1 MKIKRN
7 IPRPNSSILQ
17 KIKNETLLPTNSTS
31 YINTSPKKNK
41 LKISI
46 SKDSLF
52 KPHKVSMNS
61 ISKMN
66 IFKKS
71 NSTSKLDI
79 LNLIIETNPE
89 KYNLQKIEK
98 KIKQINPIFT
108 KKISFTNPEPKYNE
122 STKKKLYKYNI
133 LYGSNSQNLIRTY
146 SPKMRPISTSIKS
159 FTNNLSQTEE
169 DKNKCILN
177 EDDIQNL
184 FRSKCQ
190 DLNIPINENMIS
202 RFRDFCYIKC
212 KNRKM
217 DLSGCY
223 LGYYSSFVITKILY
237 LNDKIAVLN
246 LSNNNIGDKGIKIIS
261 NAIKDNRVLVSFNI
275 SSNSISYKGGLIFF
289 NNIIN
294 QKSIIDLDISN
305 SSGINRNRLT
315 SSGIQNIEK
324 VLSNNLY
331 LEMLNLGGNSIKNE
345 GLKFICKGLE
355 KNKTLINLN
364 ISNNDIDKFGIE
376 KYILNV
382 SNSKIISLNISS
394 NNIMDE
400 GLINLTDSLKFFNC
414 VHHLNISNCGIEFK
428 GIHYLL
434 MNLQYMKRIET
445 LDISKN
451 NISSERFELL
461 KPFFVIFGVKD
472 LNISNCLLGDKSGGV
487 LGECLQLNESIT
499 KINLSDNKIGD
510 AGFKFFIH
518 LFKNNYTIKYFD
530 ASKNFISN
538 VTSNDFI
545 KNIKN
550 NHTLKYLNLY
560 DNQIKNDIG
569 NIILDTLN
577 YNKTLLHIN
586 INFNRIQLKTIEDI
600 NKKLK
605 LNQEEMKKK
614 FIPNLVKEIN
624 EIRIN
629 PENFQYITKK
639 INDETLLSNYLNKKV
654 NEDTENFKRLRKEE
668 EEELKRLQN
677 ENKELEEQINT
688 INLKIKDIKEI
699 SNSLNNQ
706 FIKNSN
712 ELKNKI
718 EKTKKDKIEII
729 KSINL
734 LVEKRQK
741 IKKELLNSIHQKE
754 KKLKSIK
761 QKVTITLKSLNSIN
775 EDLLQKKENLFFS
788 DKTISEESLNEF
800 SREINSNNSQK
811 DDNKDYLNQSN
822 NSPEPK
828 ETEKSSKKKKGKKN
842 KKIKINI
849 PIRNKSIITLSPK
862 IKFSYHSLHKM
873 NSISYNNNS
882 SHIIISQKSINSL
895 KDI

>member
-7 IPRPNSSILQ
+7 IPRPNSSILK
-17 KIKNETLLPTNSTS
+17 KIKNETLLPTSSSS
-31 YINTSPKKNK
+31 YLNTTPKKQK
-41 LKISI
+41 LKISK
-46 SKDSLF
+46 SKESLF
-52 KPHKVSMNS
+52 KPTKVSMNN

-89 KYNLQKIEK
+89 KYNLKKIEQ
-98 KIKQINPIFT
+98 KIKQINPIFI
-108 KKISFTNPEPKYNE
+108 KKISFTNPEPKYDE

-133 LYGSNSQNLIRTY
+133 LYGSNSNNLIRTY
-146 SPKMRPISTSIKS
+146 SPKMRPVSTSIKS
-159 FTNNLSQTEE
+159 FISNLSQSEE
-169 DKNKCILN
+169 YQCLLN
-177 EDDIQNL
+177 ENDIHNL
-184 FRSKCQ
+184 FKSKCQ

-202 RFRDFCYIKC
+202 RFREFCFIKC

-223 LGYYSSFVITKILY
+223 LGYYSSLVITKILY

-246 LSNNNIGDKGIKIIS
+246 LSNNNIGDEGIKIIS

-275 SSNSISYKGGLIFF
+275 SSNSITYKGGFIFF
-289 NNIIN
+289 NNMMN

-315 SSGIQNIEK
+315 SNGIQNIEK
-324 VLSNNLY
+324 VLSSNLY

-345 GLKFICKGLE
+345 GLKYICKGLE
-355 KNKTLINLN
+355 KNKTLLNLN
-364 ISNNDIDKFGIE
+364 ISNNDIDKYGIE
-376 KYILNV
+376 KYTLNV
-382 SNSKIISLNISS
+382 SNSKIISLNISN

-414 VHHLNISNCGIEFK
+414 VHHLNLSNCGIEFK

-472 LNISNCLLGDKSGGV
+472 LNLSNCLLGDKSGGV

-538 VTSNDFI
+538 NTANDFI

-569 NIILDTLN
+569 NIILDTLT

-586 INFNRIQLKTIEDI
+586 VNFNRIQLKTIEDI

-624 EIRIN
+624 DIRIN

-639 INDETLLSNYLNKKV
+639 INDETVLSNYLNKKV
-654 NEDTENFKRLRKEE
+654 NEDTDNFKRLRKEE
-668 EEELKRLQN
+668 DEELKRLQN
-677 ENKELEEQINT
+677 ENKILEEEIDK
-688 INLKIKDIKEI
+688 INLQLKSIKEI
-699 SNSLNNQ
+699 TMNLNNI
-706 FIKNSN
+706 FIKDSS
-712 ELKNKI
+712 ELNNKI
-718 EKTKKDKIEII
+718 EKLKEEKLEII
-729 KSINL
+729 KSINIL
-734 LVEKRQK
+734 HEKREK
-741 IKKELLNSIHQKE
+741 IKKELTNTIKQKE
-754 KKLKSIK
+754 KKLKATK
-761 QKVTITLKSLNSIN
+761 EKVSITLKSLTSIN
-775 EDLLQKKENLFFS
+775 EDLNQKKENLFFS
-788 DKTISEESLNEF
+788 KHTISEESLTEYLP
-800 SREINSNNSQK
+800 EINSNNSQK
-811 DDNKDYLNQSN
+811 YDKDYLNQSI
-822 NSPEPK
+822 SPEPK
-828 ETEKSSKKKKGKKN
+828 ETEKSFKKKRGKKN
-842 KKIKINI
+842 KKIKLNV
-849 PIRNKSIITLSPK
+849 PMRNKSIITLSPK
-862 IKFSYHSLHKM
+862 IKFSHHSLHKM
-873 NSISYNNNS
+873 NSISYNNISN
-882 SHIIISQKSINSL
+882 HIIVSQKSINSL